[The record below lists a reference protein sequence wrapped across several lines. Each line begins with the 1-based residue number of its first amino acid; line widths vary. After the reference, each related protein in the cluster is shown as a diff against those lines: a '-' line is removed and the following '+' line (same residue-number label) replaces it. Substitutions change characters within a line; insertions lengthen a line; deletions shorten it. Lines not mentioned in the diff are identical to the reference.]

1 MKLSWFFHII
11 LFPFAVLSAIAFSG
25 QAKAV
30 DFFGSVNGTWGKPTP
45 GEINDYPVYIGVG
58 TNAFTWG
65 DPTYFKGASANQLVF
80 EGSSF
85 STDAGSSFK
94 IGDLTYRNGTVLL
107 GTSVETASLNLNL
120 SFNGENGVN
129 QVVEFGFEYDLFLD
143 NTINKEDADPQEN
156 ADKVFFVNN
165 NIKRN
170 FSYGGN
176 TYTLSLNGF
185 TQDNGY
191 TQVGEL
197 RALEGEKSTA
207 AIFGQINKVN
217 SSTKQVPEPGFP
229 LVLSIAGIYLIS
241 RRKAKNSK

>member
-1 MKLSWFFHII
+1 M
-11 LFPFAVLSAIAFSG
+11 
-25 QAKAV
+25 
-30 DFFGSVNGTWGKPTP
+30 
-45 GEINDYPVYIGVG
+45 
-58 TNAFTWG
+58 
-65 DPTYFKGASANQLVF
+65 
-80 EGSSF
+80 
-85 STDAGSSFK
+85 
-94 IGDLTYRNGTVLL
+94 LL

-143 NTINKEDADPQEN
+143 NTINKKDADPQEN